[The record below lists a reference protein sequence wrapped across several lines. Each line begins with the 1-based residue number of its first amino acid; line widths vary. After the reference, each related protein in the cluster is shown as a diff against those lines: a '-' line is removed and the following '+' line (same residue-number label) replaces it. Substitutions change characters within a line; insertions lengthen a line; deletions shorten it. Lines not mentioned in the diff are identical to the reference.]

1 MPGRLHHVQWCV
13 RSIEKTTLQL
23 TQSYGFNFTHHRD
36 LVKDQRVLARQNVLR
51 SGDTVF
57 VLTQNDCADPCDLV
71 EAQRACLAEGQ
82 FPFLT
87 CCKSRD
93 SHKRD
98 TVFNVC
104 LSVGDVNEV
113 LDTISKNDCDEQ
125 TESVILEA
133 TEIQGN
139 RGTKLL

>member
-1 MPGRLHHVQWCV
+1 MHKNKPG
-13 RSIEKTTLQL
+13 
-23 TQSYGFNFTHHRD
+23 
-36 LVKDQRVLARQNVLR
+36 QRVLARQNVLR

-104 LSVGDVNEV
+104 LSVGDVTEV
-113 LDTISKNDCDEQ
+113 LDTISKYDCDEQ

-139 RGTKLL
+139 TYLNFVRSTSKFLSNIITIRYSQVLTMYLSSS